1 MVTEVKDP
9 APLLKSV
16 VDNAPFPIG
25 VYEGLSLTIIL
36 ANQCMLDTWGKGND
50 VIGKSYREILPELT
64 NQDIFEQ
71 LIGVLETGKPFHAK
85 NQRVDLVIN
94 GVLKIHYFN
103 YSFTPIRDPDGN
115 VYAVM
120 NTAAEVT
127 DLNMAR
133 KQVIEGEQKLRVAVQ
148 SADLGAFEC
157 DIETGTYTA
166 SERFTKIC
174 SFHDRHP
181 SDNLLANII
190 HPDDKTAWD
199 TAYKA
204 ALDSGQLD
212 FETKIVDGDLLKYI
226 HIKGAVLPDDLG
238 KAAAIV
244 GVVQDVTEQKLFAEK
259 LRRLVK
265 KRTRELKRSN
275 EDLLQFA
282 HVVSHDLKDSVRK
295 IKMFNNLLKGELAP
309 VLDEKS
315 QRYIDK
321 VQHASDRLYLMIDG
335 ILSYSSL
342 NDSGNPVEPVD
353 ITTVL
358 DNILFDLELVVQ
370 QKQATI
376 TVEGTIPVI
385 EGSPILLHQLFY
397 NIINNAL
404 KFTKQNVMPIITIAA
419 ASTDTTIT
427 MTITDNGIGIDAKF
441 REQIFNAFE
450 RLNSKSLYEGTGLG
464 LSLCKKIVE
473 RHHGTITA
481 DGTEGEG
488 AQFTIVLPQKQAL
501 KKGNPN

>member
-1 MVTEVKDP
+1 MVTQVKDSSS
-9 APLLKSV
+9 LLKSV

-25 VYEGLSLTIIL
+25 VYEGQLLTIIL

-64 NQDIFEQ
+64 NQHIFEQ
-71 LIGVLETGKPFHAK
+71 LTGVLETGMPFHAK

-94 GVLKIHYFN
+94 GVLKIHYSN
-103 YSFTPIRDPDGN
+103 YSFTPIHDPDGN

-127 DLNMAR
+127 DLNIAR

-157 DIETGTYTA
+157 DINSGTYTA
-166 SERFTKIC
+166 SERFNEIC
-174 SFHDRHP
+174 SIDAVP
-181 SDNLLANII
+181 SDHLLDNLI
-190 HPDDKTAWD
+190 HKDDKMSWD
-199 TAYKA
+199 EAYRA
-204 ALDSGQLD
+204 ALESGQLD
-212 FETKIVDGDLLKYI
+212 FETKIVKGDIIRYI
-226 HIKGAVLPDDLG
+226 HIKGAVLPDDDG
-238 KAAAIV
+238 MPTSIV

-282 HVVSHDLKDSVRK
+282 HVVSHDLKEPVRK

-309 VLDEKS
+309 VLDERS

-342 NDSGNPVEPVD
+342 NDLGNPVEQVD
-353 ITTVL
+353 ISTVL

-376 TVEGTIPVI
+376 TIDGTIPVI

-404 KFTKQNVMPIITIAA
+404 KFTKEDVMPIITIAA
-419 ASTDTTIT
+419 ASTGTTIT
-427 MTITDNGIGIDAKF
+427 ITITDNGIGIDAKF
-441 REQIFNAFE
+441 KEQIFNAFE

-488 AQFTIVLPQKQAL
+488 ARFTIVLPQKQPL

>member
-9 APLLKSV
+9 TPLLKSV

-25 VYEGLSLTIIL
+25 VYEGQSLTIIL

-50 VIGKSYREILPELT
+50 VIGKSYREILPELS
-64 NQDIFEQ
+64 NQHIFEQ
-71 LIGVLETGKPFHAK
+71 LTGVLETGMPFHAK

-103 YSFTPIRDPDGN
+103 YSFTPIRDPDGS

-148 SADLGAFEC
+148 SADLGAFEY
-157 DIETGTYTA
+157 DINSGTYTA
-166 SERFTKIC
+166 SERFNEIC
-174 SFHDRHP
+174 SIDAVP
-181 SDNLLANII
+181 SDHLLDNLI
-190 HPDDKTAWD
+190 HTDDKMAWD
-199 TAYKA
+199 KAYSA
-204 ALDSGQLD
+204 ALENGQLD
-212 FETKIVDGDLLKYI
+212 FETKIVDGDLVKYI
-226 HIKGAVLPDDLG
+226 HIKGAVLQDDAG
-238 KAAAIV
+238 TAASIV

-259 LRRLVK
+259 LRKLVK

-282 HVVSHDLKDSVRK
+282 HVVSHDLKEPVRK

-309 VLDEKS
+309 VLDERS

-342 NDSGNPVEPVD
+342 NDSGNPIEVVD
-353 ITTVL
+353 ISTVL

-376 TVEGTIPVI
+376 TIEGTIPVI

-404 KFTKQNVMPIITIAA
+404 KFTKQDVMPIITIAA
-419 ASTDTTIT
+419 ASTGATIT
-427 MTITDNGIGIDAKF
+427 MKITDNGIGIDAKF

-481 DGTEGEG
+481 NGTEGEG
-488 AQFTIVLPQKQAL
+488 AQFTIVLPQKQPL